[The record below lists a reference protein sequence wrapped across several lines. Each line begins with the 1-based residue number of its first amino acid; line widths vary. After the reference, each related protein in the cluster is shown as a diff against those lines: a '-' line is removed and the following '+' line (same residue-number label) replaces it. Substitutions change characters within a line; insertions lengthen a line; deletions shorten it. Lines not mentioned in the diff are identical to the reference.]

1 TAFIHSAAQAR
12 TPFLLEVATFAPHRP
27 YTPAPRDQNAL
38 PGLSAPRG
46 PAFDTPPTNPPS
58 WLASR
63 TPLTPRQL
71 DRINN
76 GFRKRAQS
84 VQAVDQMLAAIE
96 NTVAAT
102 GQSNDTIVVFSSDNG
117 YHMGEYRLTW
127 GKMTAFDTDVRV
139 PLVVAGPGIPAGARN
154 AAVTQN
160 IDLCP
165 TFEELAGVNVPA
177 DVRADMDGRSL
188 VPLLHGQQP
197 ADWPTAALV
206 EHHGPDAD
214 PTDPDRPG
222 RHSGNPPSY
231 AALRTAHDT
240 YVEYDHGEREYYNRD
255 ADPDELHNI
264 AASLPPAT
272 LARLHDTLSALRG
285 CRGRSACTAA
295 SR

>member
-1 TAFIHSAAQAR
+1 
-12 TPFLLEVATFAPHRP
+12 
-27 YTPAPRDQNAL
+27 
-38 PGLSAPRG
+38 
-46 PAFDTPPTNPPS
+46 
-58 WLASR
+58 
-63 TPLTPRQL
+63 
-71 DRINN
+71 
-76 GFRKRAQS
+76 
-84 VQAVDQMLAAIE
+84 
-96 NTVAAT
+96 
-102 GQSNDTIVVFSSDNG
+102 
-117 YHMGEYRLTW
+117 
-127 GKMTAFDTDVRV
+127 
-139 PLVVAGPGIPAGARN
+139 
-154 AAVTQN
+154 
-160 IDLCP
+160 DLCP

-177 DVRADMDGRSL
+177 DVLADVDGRSL